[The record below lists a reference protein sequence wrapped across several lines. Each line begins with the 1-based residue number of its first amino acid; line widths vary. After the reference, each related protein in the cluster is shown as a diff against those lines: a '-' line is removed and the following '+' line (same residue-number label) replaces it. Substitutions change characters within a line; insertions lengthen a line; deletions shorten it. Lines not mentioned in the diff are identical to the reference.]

1 MSEPEREAWT
11 DQLIESRIGDNGCP
25 EVRISAYRLEGAY
38 HFGRFIADVARHGA
52 KAYATTYVLDESKA
66 LEDICKGLSDQLR
79 DQATSIDMISP
90 GGLDS

>member
-11 DQLIESRIGDNGCP
+11 DQLIESRIGDNGYP

-52 KAYATTYVLDESKA
+52 KAYATTYDLDESTA

-79 DQATSIDMISP
+79 DQDSSIDMINP